1 MISLQSKM
9 KTIIAGS
16 RSNIEYRDVLSAM
29 EECPWLSEIT
39 EVVSGKARGV
49 DTLGEQWANQNN
61 IFIKEFP
68 ANWKKFGKSAGLRRN
83 EEMGDYAD
91 ALVAIWDGESRG
103 TKHMIDYSKNNG
115 LKVFVYNLKDKKSLI
130 SRIFG

>member
-1 MISLQSKM
+1 M

-16 RSNIEYRDVLSAM
+16 RDNIEYQDVLSAM
-29 EECPWLSEIT
+29 GECPWSSEIT

-49 DTLGEQWANQNN
+49 DTLGEQWAKENN
-61 IFIKEFP
+61 IPIKEFP
-68 ANWKKFGKSAGLRRN
+68 ANWKKFGKSAGPRRN

-91 ALVAIWDGESRG
+91 ALVAVWDGGSKG
-103 TKHMIDYSKNNG
+103 TKHMIDYSENKG

-130 SRIFG
+130 SQIFG

>member
-1 MISLQSKM
+1 M

-16 RSNIEYRDVLSAM
+16 RSNIEYQDVLSAM

-49 DTLGEQWANQNN
+49 DTLGEQWANENN

-68 ANWKKFGKSAGLRRN
+68 ANWKKFGKSAGPRRN

-103 TKHMIDYSKNNG
+103 TKHMIDYSKNKG

>member
-1 MISLQSKM
+1 M

-16 RSNIEYRDVLSAM
+16 RDNIEYQDVLSAM
-29 EECPWLSEIT
+29 EECPWSSEIT

-49 DTLGEQWANQNN
+49 DTMGEQWAKENN
-61 IFIKEFP
+61 IPIQEFP
-68 ANWKKFGKSAGLRRN
+68 ADWKKFGKSAGPRRN

-91 ALVAIWDGESRG
+91 ALVAVWDGGSKG
-103 TKHMIDYSKNNG
+103 TKHMIDYSKNKG

-130 SRIFG
+130 SQIFG